1 MKRIIKIISIILVIC
16 LIVSIM
22 TSSAYA
28 VGGQRGKAGLL
39 AILQALNIFMY
50 QLEGGV
56 RTVTPDLI
64 EYLWNPYTYTDW
76 MDYADR
82 STIQI
87 NGNVIID
94 GEEYTDIWLSKDA
107 ADKFRTNALDII
119 TDFNIASNSGAT
131 FAEGFGELDGI
142 PVYRLS
148 NGNIQ
153 SQYYIINSVGD
164 YALGNVGINVAPAQY
179 NPGYYRFQGTL
190 SNGTSGSANSQ
201 FPGKVYALVT
211 SKSGNVING
220 WTLYV
225 VRPNNSQYSIVGA
238 NNLWIYDPF
247 EFNYISEN
255 VNLDPIPMGQGLHIY
270 VPQEDFP
277 SAQIP
282 DGQYPIQYPD
292 PQTPGDP
299 GTNVDIS
306 DLIADIIDQ
315 LFDDLNIEI
324 DPETGIPILPI
335 PVPTIGEPLPV
346 PQPEPE
352 GTISQTPWATLA
364 EKLNRII
371 QLIQNIPQAIS
382 TIPSTIESI
391 GQDIIDAIDSI
402 GDIASDIADKIET
415 GITDLFKD
423 FIDGL
428 RNVFAPILLRIKSAL
443 SIWHY
448 VIEWLQSVGSV
459 FTWIFGIA
467 SQTSYYIVLPIY
479 ASIAAAITIAIYK
492 RFGR

>member
-1 MKRIIKIISIILVIC
+1 M
-16 LIVSIM
+16 SIM

-64 EYLWNPYTYTDW
+64 EYLWNPYTYSDW
-76 MDYADR
+76 IDYADR

-107 ADKFRTNALDII
+107 ADKFRTNALDVI
-119 TDFNIASNSGAT
+119 TDYNIASNSGAN
-131 FAEGFGELDGI
+131 FAQGYGYLGNTPLFLVNNQARTQNWIVNNPPGT
-142 PVYRLS
+142 S
-148 NGNIQ
+148 NNPSIFYDFKHFRNGVDYDSYFMNQIVRSQ
-153 SQYYIINSVGD
+153 SFESNWFPYTYYAYINNNVPYLHAIYDNGSSQYDNQI
-164 YALGNVGINVAPAQY
+164 
-179 NPGYYRFQGTL
+179 R
-190 SNGTSGSANSQ
+190 NSQ
-201 FPGKVYALVT
+201 GY
-211 SKSGNVING
+211 I
-220 WTLYV
+220 
-225 VRPNNSQYSIVGA
+225 RI
-238 NNLWIYDPF
+238 DPF
-247 EFNYISEN
+247 DFNYIAETIETN
-255 VNLDPIPMGQGLHIY
+255 PIPEGQGLHIY

-292 PQTPGDP
+292 PQIPGDP

-335 PVPTIGEPLPV
+335 PVPTIGEPLPI

-391 GQDIIDAIDSI
+391 GQDVIDAIDSI

-428 RNVFAPILLRIKSAL
+428 RNIFTPILLRIKSAL

-448 VIEWLQSVGSV
+448 VVEWIQSVGGV
-459 FTWIFGIA
+459 FSWIFGIA

>member
-1 MKRIIKIISIILVIC
+1 M
-16 LIVSIM
+16 SIM

-119 TDFNIASNSGAT
+119 TDFNIASESGAT
-131 FAEGFGELDGI
+131 FAEGYGSFAGI
-142 PVYRLS
+142 PVFNVNGLIMSQTYRYNANGEYRLGNS
-148 NGNIQ
+148 SVNITNNNRLSWYLDNG
-153 SQYYIINSVGD
+153 D
-164 YALGNVGINVAPAQY
+164 
-179 NPGYYRFQGTL
+179 GTARNL
-190 SNGTSGSANSQ
+190 NASLPVRLEVREAT
-201 FPGKVYALVT
+201 
-211 SKSGNVING
+211 KSGGIVTGYSGIAR
-220 WTLYV
+220 YS
-225 VRPNNSQYSIVGA
+225 NNTNYFYFSNKGYNI
-238 NNLWIYDPF
+238 IHDPF
-247 EFNYISEN
+247 DFAYVSGI
-255 VNLDPIPMGQGLHIY
+255 VDVDPIPSGQGLHIY

-277 SAQIP
+277 SDQIP

-292 PQTPGDP
+292 PQIPGDP

-315 LFDDLNIEI
+315 LFDDLGIEI

-428 RNVFAPILLRIKSAL
+428 RSIFAPILLRIKSAL

-448 VIEWLQSVGSV
+448 VVEWLQSIGGV
-459 FTWIFGIA
+459 FTWIFGVA